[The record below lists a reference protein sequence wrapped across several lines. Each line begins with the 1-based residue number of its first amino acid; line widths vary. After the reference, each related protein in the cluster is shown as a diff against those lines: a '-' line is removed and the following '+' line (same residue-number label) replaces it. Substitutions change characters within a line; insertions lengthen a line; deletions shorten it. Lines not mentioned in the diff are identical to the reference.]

1 MAPRAAQAPQP
12 PAPSS
17 ATPPPPEGRAGLV
30 LAAALALLRPLVR
43 LLLRQGVAYPA
54 FATALKPVFLQA
66 AMDELSARDM
76 PATDSALSLMSGVHR
91 RDVRSL
97 LRGAPS
103 SEHANPLASPAPGLA
118 TAGLSLAAEV
128 ATRWLADR
136 RFLDEQGR
144 ARRLPRGGEDGF
156 DALVASVS
164 SDTRP
169 RAVLDELKRLGAA
182 QEHDDGVA
190 LSAESFAPR
199 AGFQEMCA
207 VFTDN
212 LHDHLAAAAAN
223 LQDEANFL
231 EQAVY
236 VDQLTDASVE
246 TLRQTARQAWRDAF
260 QTVMAQA
267 QTRFDADEAQAPATE
282 RLRRVR
288 FGVYFYSTRDDGPP
302 SSPDS
307 LPLRNLPA
315 PASASASKR
324 ATRVASRRT
333 PT

>member
-1 MAPRAAQAPQP
+1 MAPRAAQAAQP

-17 ATPPPPEGRAGLV
+17 AVPPPPEGRAGLV

-66 AMDELSARDM
+66 AMDELAARDM

-97 LRGAPS
+97 LRGAT
-103 SEHANPLASPAPGLA
+103 ASTEAAGAADARAATDAPA
-118 TAGLSLAAEV
+118 AGLSLAAEV

-136 RFLDEQGR
+136 RFLDPAGHPRQ
-144 ARRLPRGGEDGF
+144 LPRGGADGF

-182 QEHDDGVA
+182 EEHEDGVA
-190 LSAESFAPR
+190 LRAESFAPR
-199 AGFQEMCA
+199 AGFPEMCA

-236 VDQLTDASVE
+236 VDELTEASAE
-246 TLRQTARQAWRDAF
+246 TLRLTARQAWREAF

-267 QTRFDADEAQAPATE
+267 QARFDHDAAHAPADQRTQ
-282 RLRRVR
+282 RVR
-288 FGVYFYSTRDDGPP
+288 FGVYFFRTPDRGAP
-302 SSPDS
+302 SAPESA
-307 LPLRNLPA
+307 PLRNLPA
-315 PASASASKR
+315 PAR
-324 ATRVASRRT
+324 AARSPSRRT
-333 PT
+333 SS